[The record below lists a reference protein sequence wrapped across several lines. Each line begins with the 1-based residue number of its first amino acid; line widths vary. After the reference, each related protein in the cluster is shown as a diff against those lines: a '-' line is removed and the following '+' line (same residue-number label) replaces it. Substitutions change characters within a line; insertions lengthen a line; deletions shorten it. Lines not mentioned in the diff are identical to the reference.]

1 MDGESVNQSPRFS
14 YGVGLLDQWSGG
26 VKGSHEE
33 TSIRH
38 GIRRRVVLRWSFCDQ
53 VSALGER
60 VRNKLG
66 HSTSTESAGY
76 QLTQSE
82 RRMRVCES
90 TTRHYATFSIPDE
103 TFRTG
108 AESRPSPR

>member
-1 MDGESVNQSPRFS
+1 M
-14 YGVGLLDQWSGG
+14 GV

-38 GIRRRVVLRWSFCDQ
+38 GIRRVSVRGRERYRKLKGWDGLVGYGTAQVVLRWSFCDQ

-66 HSTSTESAGY
+66 HSTSTESAG
-76 QLTQSE
+76 
-82 RRMRVCES
+82 
-90 TTRHYATFSIPDE
+90 
-103 TFRTG
+103 
-108 AESRPSPR
+108 